1 MKKLPLLLSLLA
13 VLPLAAQQASHT
25 GKAMGG
31 AATCPVEKLQ
41 VERLPDMNVPRS
53 GHSALWLNGELTVF
67 GGHTSGFVP
76 TPTAEYFG
84 DGRWHP
90 MEMTYPHDDGITLPL
105 SSGKVLLAGGHSEP
119 LGIGQTFTVEFYDPT
134 THTFDGFGC
143 LDTKRALAR
152 AVEMDSG
159 QVLISGN
166 WYHDDKTVELF
177 DGRKMFAPVKA
188 VTTPRTT
195 PYLLHVAPDDV
206 AIFSAQDTRA
216 VRYDS
221 IIADRIKDGPFHI
234 PLFDTWRPLIFD
246 GSYHEDNIR
255 IGDYTYLLPVADDG
269 GRVAIVKMRGTTFSL
284 LPTTSPI
291 PTSYDGDTI
300 VYRQPIVDRQ
310 RQRYYMVGSDQKER
324 FYVLSADYSREP
336 APLTLFRSD
345 PDYGQQTF
353 LLPVLSPGGD
363 IYLTGGIAADNFH
376 PYSTVY
382 RLLLARDDPAVAT
395 DTGTSAAMLIV
406 VIAIAVLLALL
417 LAYIIYIR
425 RHRQPAPLPVEEPAE
440 GLAND
445 DRQKATMQRIRQ
457 LMDEQQLFL
466 NSELKINDVAAL
478 LNTNARYVSSCIN
491 AEEGMTFIQFVNAYR
506 VAYAQQLLSQQPDK
520 KMSGIYAEAGF
531 SGESSFFRIFKSA
544 TGLTPKE
551 WRKQEAKAPAAED
564 E

>member
-1 MKKLPLLLSLLA
+1 MKRTLLTSLLLIVMLQA
-13 VLPLAAQQASHT
+13 MAQIS
-25 GKAMGG
+25 M
-31 AATCPVEKLQ
+31 ERID

-67 GGHTSGFVP
+67 GGHTNGFVP
-76 TPTAEYFG
+76 TPTAEYFS

-234 PLFDTWRPLIFD
+234 PLFDTWLPLIYE
-246 GSYHEDNIR
+246 GSHHEDNIR

-269 GRVAIVKMRGTTFSL
+269 GRVAIAKMRGTTFSL

-353 LLPVLSPGGD
+353 LLPVLSPDGD

-382 RLLLARDDPAVAT
+382 RLLLAHDDPAIAT
-395 DTGTSAAMLIV
+395 ATGTSAAMLIV
-406 VIAIAVLLALL
+406 VIAIAVL

-457 LMDEQQLFL
+457 LMDEQQLYL
-466 NSELKINDVAAL
+466 NSELKISDVAAL

-531 SGESSFFRIFKSA
+531 SSESSFFRIFKSA